1 MNAKALS
8 LWEPWATAMRLGVKQ
23 NETRSWPTSY
33 TGDLI
38 ICASKRKM
46 TMQDL
51 DILYG
56 IIDPPSPYFYKI
68 PYGCAVCIVELMDCI
83 PSAAFHGARALPL
96 PQREAALGNYEI
108 GRWIWRTLKLRPLK
122 EPVPIK
128 GHQGLWIPS
137 PEEQEKIYAQA

>member
-33 TGDLI
+33 RGDLI

-46 TMQDL
+46 TEEDL
-51 DILYG
+51 ETLAEYV
-56 IIDPPSPYFYKI
+56 PEAPYPYAA
-68 PYGCAVCIVELMDCI
+68 PYGCAICIVELMDCV
-83 PSAAFHGARALPL
+83 PSAIFHGERSISLPF
-96 PQREAALGNYEI
+96 REVALGDYTI
-108 GRWIWRTLKLRPLK
+108 GRWVWRTHNLRPLK